1 MTVNHALRLM
11 RTDLGRAVKL
21 IKSARLPY
29 NVLVVMA
36 EGNIPMP
43 GEEGSIR
50 EVRLSI
56 FVDDHRAG
64 SIIIDSDV
72 IRNVPPEAPS

>member
-1 MTVNHALRLM
+1 M
-11 RTDLGRAVKL
+11 RTDLGRPVKL

-36 EGNIPMP
+36 EGEMSLP
-43 GEEGSIR
+43 EEGITIR
-50 EVRLSI
+50 EVRLST

-64 SIIIDSDV
+64 SIIIDSD
-72 IRNVPPEAPS
+72 ITRVPPEASS